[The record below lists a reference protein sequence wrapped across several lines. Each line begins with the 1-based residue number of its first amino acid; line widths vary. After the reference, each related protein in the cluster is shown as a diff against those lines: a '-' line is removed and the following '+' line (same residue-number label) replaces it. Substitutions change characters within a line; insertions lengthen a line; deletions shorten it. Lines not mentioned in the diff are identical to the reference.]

1 MKSRIITGAKGSG
14 KTTTLLS
21 LSANEGHASGF
32 ATLHQGSEYYLH
44 DLSTGKT
51 ELLMTEAPVFE
62 ERFRKWYYS
71 GKLFDECN
79 EKLMLLTEGTV
90 FLDEI
95 GRLELEGKGFMPSLW
110 HLLRNERIA
119 LTITV
124 RDDFLHDVINAFAIK
139 DYTLIKI

>member
-21 LSANEGHASGF
+21 LSANEGHGFGF

-62 ERFRKWYYS
+62 ECFRKWYYS

-79 EKLMLLTEGTV
+79 AKLMLLTEGNV

-95 GRLELEGKGFMPSLW
+95 GRLELEGKGFMPSLG
-110 HLLRNERIA
+110 HLLHNERIA
-119 LTITV
+119 LTMTV

-139 DYTLIKI
+139 DYTLINI